1 MIFLK
6 APVVTTYIYIYILS
20 IYCYKNT
27 KLPNIMCDQ
36 HTGREHFNYSSNI
49 IKKTSHIGIIDKN
62 PRVHTGELNKY
73 IITVAYHEHHERPS
87 I

>member
-1 MIFLK
+1 
-6 APVVTTYIYIYILS
+6 
-20 IYCYKNT
+20 
-27 KLPNIMCDQ
+27 MCDQ

-87 I
+87 IWEHEQHVEQRWTPGQARVDGH